1 MIRKFFACFLK
12 TKVSHSNI
20 LIYRLGSLGDSIMA
34 LPVFH
39 AIRKKFPTAHITLL
53 TNKPVSI
60 KAAPSTL
67 VLGNVGL
74 YNDAILY
81 PIGLRNPY
89 ALLKL
94 ILELRR
100 RQVHRVV
107 NLNPSRSRLSTFRD
121 KLLFILAG
129 ARIFHGFERDSKF
142 LPPLTSKS
150 YHEEEWEASRLARRV
165 KSIAP
170 INLDDDFYW
179 DLHLTDRE
187 KREANH
193 FLEPIQNKH
202 HLMALSIG
210 TKVSAKHWGHDN
222 WIKLCSRLSLKLDG
236 WSIVFLGSADEHSES
251 ESCMNAWAKD
261 SINLCGVS
269 SPRVSAA
276 ILEQCRFFVGHDS
289 GPMHLA
295 SCVGIPCVAIF
306 AARSKPRQWFPRG
319 NKNRILYHHTDC
331 AGCGLDVCI
340 DQNKK
345 CLTNISIQTVENA
358 ICEIINI
365 N

>member
-1 MIRKFFACFLK
+1 MISKFFACFFK
-12 TKVSHSNI
+12 TNVSHSNI

-39 AIRKKFPTAHITLL
+39 AIRKKFPSAHITLL
-53 TNKPVSI
+53 TNKPVSL

-67 VLGNVGL
+67 VLGNIGL

-89 ALLKL
+89 ALFKI

-100 RQVHRVV
+100 RQLHRVI
-107 NLNPSRSRLSTFRD
+107 NLNPFRSKLSTFRD
-121 KLLFILAG
+121 KLLFFLAG
-129 ARIFHGFERDSKF
+129 ARIFNGFESDTNL
-142 LPPLTSKS
+142 LPPSTSN
-150 YHEEEWEASRLARRV
+150 YHEEEWEASRLARRLE
-165 KSIAP
+165 SIAP
-170 INLDDDFYW
+170 INLDDDSYW
-179 DLHLTDRE
+179 DLHLSDRE
-187 KREANH
+187 KKEANH
-193 FLEPIQNKH
+193 LLVPIQNKD

-222 WIKLCSRLSLKLDG
+222 WIKLCSRLALKLDG

-251 ESCMNAWAKD
+251 AACMNAWAKD

-331 AGCGLDVCI
+331 AGCGLDICI
-340 DQNKK
+340 DQKKK
-345 CLTNISIQTVENA
+345 CLTNISIQSVENE
-358 ICEIINI
+358 ICELLNI